1 MRFNDARLQHY
12 EGGSDMNRSDCVNE
26 GITSRT
32 IGLILIPLALLLGF
46 VGFMIV
52 PVLGFVFVLPLLV
65 LAGIFIFAPHSR
77 VCQLI
82 LKRN

>member
-1 MRFNDARLQHY
+1 
-12 EGGSDMNRSDCVNE
+12 MNRTDCINE
-26 GITSRT
+26 SISSRT
-32 IGLILIPLALLLGF
+32 IGLIIIPLALLLGF
-46 VGFMIV
+46 IGFMIV
-52 PVLGFVFVLPLLV
+52 PVLGAVFVLPLLI